1 MPVGLRSNGVDFDD
15 LFEPGAL
22 VASPLLKRADGQP
35 VQYAARGA
43 VPKRADVGLRVG
55 GSDVSN
61 LWLPKGSAPPP
72 LPIPA
77 VNAIAGALT
86 GTTGNV
92 TSRIVVTIANDG
104 TYSVNTEYVNAGESG
119 TVIATGTWVLAGTAV
134 GDYEVQFVG
143 TAASPGVVSNDA
155 PAYASCTTT
164 RTFTFSVSVPAA
176 SSQDVNAAIPTFEI
190 RIRRAGTAVGTTIT
204 SLYVQATG
212 YL

>member
-1 MPVGLRSNGVDFDD
+1 MPVGLRYNGADFDD

-43 VPKRADVGLRVG
+43 VPKRADVDLRVG
-55 GSDVSN
+55 GSDVSH
-61 LWLPKGSAPPP
+61 LWMPKGSAPPP

-77 VNAIAGALT
+77 VSAIAGART
-86 GTTGNV
+86 GTTGSV
-92 TSRIVVTIANDG
+92 TSRIVVTIANNG
-104 TYSVNTEYVNAGESG
+104 TFSVDTEYVNANETGE
-119 TVIATGTWVLAGTAV
+119 VIATGTWLLPDTTV

-143 TAASPGVVSNDA
+143 TAASPGVVNNGA
-155 PAYASCTTT
+155 PAYVSCTTT
-164 RTFTFSVSVPAA
+164 RAFTFSVSVPAA
-176 SSQDVNAAIPTFEI
+176 SSQDLNAAIPAFEI

>member
-1 MPVGLRSNGVDFDD
+1 MPVGLRFNGVDFDD
-15 LFEPGAL
+15 LFDPGNV
-22 VASPLLKRADGQP
+22 VASPVLLRAGGQP

-77 VNAIAGALT
+77 VSAVAGALT
-86 GTTGNV
+86 GTTGDV
-92 TSRIVVTIANDG
+92 TARIVVTISSNG
-104 TYSVNTEYVNAGESG
+104 TYSVSTQYVNADQTGAVIASG
-119 TVIATGTWVLAGTAV
+119 TWLIPGTAV

-143 TAASPGVVSNDA
+143 TAASPGVVNNGA
-155 PAYASCTTT
+155 PAYVPCTAT

-176 SSQDVNAAIPTFEI
+176 SSQDASAAIPSFEI
-190 RIRRAGTAVGTTIT
+190 RIRRAGTAVGVTTT

>member
-1 MPVGLRSNGVDFDD
+1 MPVGLRFNGVDFDD
-15 LFEPGAL
+15 LFDPGAL

-43 VPKRADVGLRVG
+43 VPKRVDVGLRVG

-61 LWLPKGSAPPP
+61 LWLPKGSAPAP

-77 VNAIAGALT
+77 VSAIAGAFT

-92 TSRIVVTIANDG
+92 TSRIVVTIANNG
-104 TYSVNTEYVNAGESG
+104 TYSVNTEYVNANETGE
-119 TVIATGTWVLAGTAV
+119 VIATGTWLLPGTTV

-143 TAASPGVVSNDA
+143 TAASPGVVSNGA
-155 PAYASCTTT
+155 PSYVPCTTT
-164 RTFTFSVSVPAA
+164 RTFTFSVSVPASSTQNQSA
-176 SSQDVNAAIPTFEI
+176 SIPTFEI